1 MPATRKTPPKTRRVR
16 ARGDSRAALFAAA
29 AAAFAARGFDGAGVD
44 EIAAAARVNKAML
57 YYHFGNK
64 RKLYNAVL
72 ADMFGAVAAGVTTI
86 PARGL
91 PPSAALEAFI
101 DAIAAA
107 CGERPHFPAIWLREL
122 ADEGRHLDPVI
133 VPIVRGVLE
142 TLGAILADGRRRGV
156 FRPVHPLLVQFGII
170 GPLLVFLASAPARA
184 RLLDG
189 VPVPVLTTAAAIA
202 HIKAATVATVLADP
216 SGESA

>member
-1 MPATRKTPPKTRRVR
+1 MRAGKKKPVRKTRRAR
-16 ARGDSRAALFAAA
+16 ARGDSRTALFAAA

-57 YYHFGNK
+57 YYHFGSK

-72 ADMFGAVAAGVTTI
+72 ADMFGAVAADVATI
-86 PARGL
+86 PARRL
-91 PPSAALEAFI
+91 PPSAALEAFV

-107 CGERPHFPAIWLREL
+107 FDTRPHFPAIWLREI
-122 ADEGRHLDPVI
+122 ADEGRHVDEVI
-133 VPIVRGVLE
+133 VPIVQGVLE
-142 TLGAILADGRRRGV
+142 TLVAILADGRKQGV
-156 FRPVHPLLVQFGII
+156 FRPVHPILVQFGII
-170 GPLLVFLASAPARA
+170 GPLLMFLASAEARA
-184 RLLDG
+184 RLLDRA
-189 VPVPVLTTAAAIA
+189 PRLTSAEAVA